1 LLSYKPSGR
10 KNLTVILSLSAFLI
24 VVAYFCTV
32 LYSNLGQSYYLLI
45 SWLITL
51 LAVVGLLLAEMISPF
66 AKIAAFPLSY
76 FRTRILFKLI
86 LIFVLLIVIL
96 FEATTLIIIGI
107 SKRSLMDAVVLSHRT
122 AAVDVADKIND
133 SLSAAVHDLK
143 IIAGA
148 AALSSGSAGAARSQL
163 KLLLEINP
171 LFGGL
176 AVLSAG
182 GQMEINLT
190 QADVKLSAA
199 EINAAE
205 MKTAFAAGAVSF
217 GPVLREQDGW
227 PYFMVAVPAAAS
239 GRSVVAKINLRYVQE
254 MVSKISYQKHGVA
267 YLVDRNGK
275 ILVHPD
281 EVRAKSAEDLKASP
295 VVQQV
300 LAGQTGGG
308 EFYSESLGEEMV
320 GAFAPV
326 KAVGWGVIVEEPTAQ
341 AYFEIRRVE
350 TNSLMFVIIG
360 IVLTVVVGVFFAKSM
375 EKPIMDLIAGTDAV
389 RQGNLNIRIDVDAI
403 DEVGTLASAFNLM
416 TKELR
421 ESQDRLI
428 LSEKLASLGTMAA
441 GMAHEIKNPLVSL
454 RTFTQLLQQ
463 KWDDEEYRKKFVQIV
478 PHEIERINKIAE
490 SLLKFGKPMKP
501 ELTKVD
507 VNALLEDV
515 LLLFESEAKKNNVR
529 ITTKFAELP
538 LIVGDQGQLSQAL
551 VNIVLNAIQAMKKGG
566 ELTVKTDVG
575 EVIHLGKMLG
585 NKGKFRRDGNVG
597 EMTFGEEESGAQSE
611 VLKPTGVV
619 FVEISDTGEGI
630 PAENLKSLFDP
641 FFTTKMTGT
650 GMGLPITLRII
661 EEHKGSIKVRS
672 QLDAGTTFL
681 ITLPQNLEE
690 QKEKLEEKIDNI
702 E

>member
-1 LLSYKPSGR
+1 
-10 KNLTVILSLSAFLI
+10 
-24 VVAYFCTV
+24 
-32 LYSNLGQSYYLLI
+32 
-45 SWLITL
+45 
-51 LAVVGLLLAEMISPF
+51 
-66 AKIAAFPLSY
+66 
-76 FRTRILFKLI
+76 
-86 LIFVLLIVIL
+86 
-96 FEATTLIIIGI
+96 
-107 SKRSLMDAVVLSHRT
+107 
-122 AAVDVADKIND
+122 
-133 SLSAAVHDLK
+133 
-143 IIAGA
+143 
-148 AALSSGSAGAARSQL
+148 
-163 KLLLEINP
+163 LLLEINP
-171 LFGGL
+171 LFGEL
-176 AVLSAG
+176 AVVSAG
-182 GQMEINLT
+182 GQWEINLT
-190 QADVKLSAA
+190 KDGAKLSAA
-199 EINAAE
+199 DIDTAA
-205 MKTAFAAGAVSF
+205 MKAAFASGATYF
-217 GPVLREQDGW
+217 GPTLRDPADG
-227 PYFMVAVPAAAS
+227 PYFIVAVPATS
-239 GRSVVAKINLRYVQE
+239 GRAIAARIDLRYVQE
-254 MVSKISYQKHGVA
+254 LIGKISSQKHGVA
-267 YLVDRNGK
+267 YLVDRSGK

-281 EVRAKSAEDLKASP
+281 EVRARSAEDLKDSP
-295 VVQQV
+295 VVKQV
-300 LAGQTGGG
+300 LAGKTGGG
-308 EFYSESLGEEMV
+308 EFYSEGLREEMV
-320 GAFAPV
+320 GAYAPV
-326 KAVGWGVIVEEPTAQ
+326 KSLGWGVIVEQPTAQ

-360 IVLTVVVGVFFAKSM
+360 IVSTVVVGVFFAKSM

-403 DEVGTLASAFNLM
+403 DEIGTLASAFNLM

-585 NKGKFRRDGNVG
+585 TKGKFRRDGNVG
-597 EMTFGEEESGAQSE
+597 EMTFGEEESGEQTE
-611 VLKPTGVV
+611 TLKPTGVV
-619 FVEISDTGEGI
+619 FIEISDTGEGI
-630 PAENLKSLFDP
+630 PTENLKSLFDP

-672 QLDAGTTFL
+672 QIDVGTTFL

-690 QKEKLEEKIDNI
+690 QKEKLEEKIENI